1 MTFDLL
7 AKDDMFRRRPPSS
20 GLVQLYQLYKLFTA
34 YCILF
39 YDAFGISLRLHY

>member
-20 GLVQLYQLYKLFTA
+20 GLAQLYQLLQNYLQLIVFLF
-34 YCILF
+34 L
-39 YDAFGISLRLHY
+39 

>member
-20 GLVQLYQLYKLFTA
+20 GLSTNISAFTNYLQLIA
-34 YCILF
+34 I
-39 YDAFGISLRLHY
+39 HM